1 VDHIT
6 VAALLGH
13 VDATML
19 SRVYQHVG
27 ERTDFLRAELL
38 RVAGPE
44 RAAVAAAAV

>member
-6 VAALLGH
+6 VAALMGH

-27 ERTDFLRAELL
+27 EKTDFLRTELVRASGG
-38 RVAGPE
+38 RVEGEAG
-44 RAAVAAAAV
+44 AA